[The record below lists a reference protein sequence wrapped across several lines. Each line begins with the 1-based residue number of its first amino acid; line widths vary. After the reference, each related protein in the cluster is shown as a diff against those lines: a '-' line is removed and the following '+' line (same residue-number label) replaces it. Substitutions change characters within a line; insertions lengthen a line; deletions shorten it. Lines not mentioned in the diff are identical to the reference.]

1 MRQGILVKISL
12 FISSYLFLIVAL
24 LIMDSNSNIL
34 WICLGLVCISIGIV
48 LLSFSRKING
58 KNYKIKSIQDK
69 NEQAVAYLMTY
80 IIPFITIGDSN
91 VKEVLATVIVLIIIA
106 IIYIKLDLI
115 YVNPIVLILG
125 YYIYEIELEN
135 GTKRTLI
142 SNKRL
147 RSYNINDKI
156 YAYELED
163 REILIQEIVRE

>member
-125 YYIYEIELEN
+125 
-135 GTKRTLI
+135 
-142 SNKRL
+142 
-147 RSYNINDKI
+147 
-156 YAYELED
+156 
-163 REILIQEIVRE
+163 

>member
-1 MRQGILVKISL
+1 MRQGIFVKISL

-24 LIMDSNSNIL
+24 LIIDSSSYVL
-34 WICLGLVCISIGIV
+34 WGCLGIVCISIGTI
-48 LLSFSRKING
+48 LLSFSKKVNG
-58 KNYKIKSIQDK
+58 RSYKIKAIQDK
-69 NEQAVAYLMTY
+69 NEQAVTYLMTY
-80 IIPFITIGDSN
+80 IIPFITIGNSET
-91 VKEVLATVIVLIIIA
+91 KEILATVLILIIIS

-115 YVNPIVLILG
+115 YINPIMLVLG

-135 GTKRTLI
+135 GTKRTFI

-163 REILIQEIVRE
+163 REILIQG

>member
-1 MRQGILVKISL
+1 MRQGIFVKISL

-24 LIMDSNSNIL
+24 LIIDSSSYIL
-34 WICLGLVCISIGIV
+34 WICLGIVCISIGTI
-48 LLSFSRKING
+48 LLSFSKKVNG
-58 KNYKIKSIQDK
+58 RSYKIKAIQDK

-80 IIPFITIGDSN
+80 IIPFITIGNSET
-91 VKEVLATVIVLIIIA
+91 KEILATVLILIIIS

-115 YVNPIVLILG
+115 YINPIMLVLG

-135 GTKRTLI
+135 GTKRTFI

-163 REILIQEIVRE
+163 RAILIQG

>member
-1 MRQGILVKISL
+1 MRQGIFVKISL

-24 LIMDSNSNIL
+24 LIIDSSSYIL
-34 WICLGLVCISIGIV
+34 WICLGIVCISIGTI
-48 LLSFSRKING
+48 LLSFSKKVNG
-58 KNYKIKSIQDK
+58 RSYKIKAIQDK
-69 NEQAVAYLMTY
+69 NEQAVTYLMTY
-80 IIPFITIGDSN
+80 IIPFITIGNSET
-91 VKEVLATVIVLIIIA
+91 KEILATVLILIIIS

-115 YVNPIVLILG
+115 YINPIMLVLG

-135 GTKRTLI
+135 GTKRTFI

-163 REILIQEIVRE
+163 REILIQG